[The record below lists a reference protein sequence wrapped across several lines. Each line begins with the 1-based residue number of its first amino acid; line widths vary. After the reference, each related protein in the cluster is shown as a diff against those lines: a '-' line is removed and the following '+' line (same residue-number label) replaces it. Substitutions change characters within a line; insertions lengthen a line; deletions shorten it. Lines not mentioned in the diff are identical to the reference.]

1 MTTVREQLLLSHVR
15 TRPDARLTDFAGEA
29 YAPMVMAGHALLAN
43 ASGLMYVHGYPGSG
57 CSHFLAALC
66 TEAETAGLHAILIP
80 LSEVVQESPELL
92 AGLEVADLVALDDVQ
107 AVAGRK
113 EWEEAVFHLF
123 NRCRAMGRRMVL
135 SAEGP
140 PSGLGIRLPDLVSRL
155 SQAPAWGLGVPDDAS
170 REALIVAAANR
181 RGWVLEPEV
190 LRYLVV
196 RSPREPGALLAC
208 LELLDRRSLQEGR
221 RLTIPFV
228 RESLEAP
235 ADRGVAG

>member
-1 MTTVREQLLLSHVR
+1 MMTTVREQLLLSHVR

-113 EWEEAVFHLF
+113 SGKRPCFTFLTAAGRWVGAWC
-123 NRCRAMGRRMVL
+123 CRPKDRRPVSASGYQIWFPGCHRRRHGGWGCRMMLVGRR
-135 SAEGP
+135 
-140 PSGLGIRLPDLVSRL
+140 
-155 SQAPAWGLGVPDDAS
+155 
-170 REALIVAAANR
+170 
-181 RGWVLEPEV
+181 
-190 LRYLVV
+190 
-196 RSPREPGALLAC
+196 
-208 LELLDRRSLQEGR
+208 
-221 RLTIPFV
+221 
-228 RESLEAP
+228 
-235 ADRGVAG
+235 